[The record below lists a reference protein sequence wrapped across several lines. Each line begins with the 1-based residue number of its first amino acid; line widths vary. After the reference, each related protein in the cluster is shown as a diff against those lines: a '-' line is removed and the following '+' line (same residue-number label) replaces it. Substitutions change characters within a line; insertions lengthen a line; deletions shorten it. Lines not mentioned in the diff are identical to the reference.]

1 MRVALTGTP
10 GTGKTTVSKHLPY
23 RIVDVNALVKEG
35 LNFGTDPER
44 GCLEADMEGLGKK
57 LDQMG
62 LDSGEIVVLEGHLS
76 HYFADD
82 AIILRLS
89 PLELKA
95 RLQARGYSEK
105 KIMENIEAEA
115 LDVIL
120 IEALENCSQVHEID
134 TTCRSPHEVAD
145 LAVKTIRREI
155 DMLPGD
161 IDWLDQLKDLI

>member
-10 GTGKTTVSKHLPY
+10 GTGKTTVSKLLPY
-23 RIVDVNALVKEG
+23 RIVDINALVKEG

-44 GCLEADMEGLGKK
+44 GCLEADMEGLEKK

-62 LDSGEIVVLEGHLS
+62 LDSDEIVALEGHMS

-82 AIILRLS
+82 AIVLRLS
-89 PLELKA
+89 PLELKVRLKA
-95 RLQARGYSEK
+95 RDYSEK

-120 IEALENCSQVHEID
+120 IEALENCSRVHEID
-134 TTCRSPHEVAD
+134 TTGRSPQEVAD
-145 LAVKTIRREI
+145 LVVKIILREI

>member
-10 GTGKTTVSKHLPY
+10 GTGKTTVSKLLPY
-23 RIVDVNALVKEG
+23 RIIDVNALVKDG

-44 GCLEADMEGLGKK
+44 GCLEADMDGLEKM

-62 LDSGEIVVLEGHLS
+62 LDSEETVILEGHLS
-76 HYFADD
+76 HYFAGD
-82 AIILRLS
+82 AVVLRLS
-89 PLELKA
+89 PIELKA

-105 KIMENIEAEA
+105 KVKENIEAEA

-120 IEALENCSQVHEID
+120 IEALENCSWIHEID
-134 TTCRSPHEVAD
+134 TTDRSPQEVAD
-145 LAVKTIRREI
+145 LVVKIIRREI

>member
-44 GCLEADMEGLGKK
+44 ECLEADMEGLGKK

-120 IEALENCSQVHEID
+120 IDALENCSQVREID

-145 LAVKTIRREI
+145 LVVKTIRREI

>member
-1 MRVALTGTP
+1 
-10 GTGKTTVSKHLPY
+10 
-23 RIVDVNALVKEG
+23 
-35 LNFGTDPER
+35 
-44 GCLEADMEGLGKK
+44 MEGLGKK